1 MYRMRVTT
9 LSIILWTI
17 QTYYRW
23 SQAYSSVTKSL
34 LETFCKRGKMPFPI
48 ISPTSLFVQKLP
60 VTLKNSFAHSL
71 AFDLHWLMFAYLFYY
86 HSLTGINIF
95 TGVRPVL
102 AEYHFSPVH
111 CDVIFHS
118 LTC

>member
-34 LETFCKRGKMPFPI
+34 LETFCKRGKIPFPI
-48 ISPTSLFVQKLP
+48 ISPTTLFVLKLP
-60 VTLKNSFAHSL
+60 VILKNSFAHSL
-71 AFDLHWLMFAYLFYY
+71 AFDLHWLMFAYLFYH
-86 HSLTGINIF
+86 HSITG
-95 TGVRPVL
+95 T
-102 AEYHFSPVH
+102 
-111 CDVIFHS
+111 
-118 LTC
+118 